1 MVNWSGFGNTSGLL
15 LFQEPGVPFKSR
27 SFRKDSPKKHRQRKR
42 RSSKASEQS
51 KRYLKI
57 KNMSDWRLCRR
68 TRRKNKGIPCVF
80 QVFTTRFCA
89 MRHCRRC
96 GKFQRCPNQK
106 TKYKS
111 FMTRYTGSLPDTK
124 QMRACVCRSF
134 FCSFERT
141 QDCGRFSRCLEEMKK
156 VQDAPG
162 RSSGGIAGNPDF

>member
-15 LFQEPGVPFKSR
+15 LFQEPGIPFKSR
-27 SFRKDSPKKHRQRKR
+27 SFRKDRPKKHRQRKR

-57 KNMSDWRLCRR
+57 QNMSDWRLCRR

-111 FMTRYTGSLPDTK
+111 FMTRYTGSLPDMK

-134 FCSFERT
+134 FVLLNARRT
-141 QDCGRFSRCLEEMKK
+141 
-156 VQDAPG
+156 
-162 RSSGGIAGNPDF
+162 AGVFFVVLRK